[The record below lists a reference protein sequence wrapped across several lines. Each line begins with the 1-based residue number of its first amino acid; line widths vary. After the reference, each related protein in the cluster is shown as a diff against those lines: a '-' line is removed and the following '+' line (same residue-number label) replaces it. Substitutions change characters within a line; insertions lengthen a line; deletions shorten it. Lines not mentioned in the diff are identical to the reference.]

1 MRWPLWSLF
10 IAGFAIAGARCGRP
24 ESAPRPRQV
33 IDLGHAVSTT
43 DPSWT
48 GERVF
53 TWEPTASIDKDG
65 YFAGKFSS
73 EEHFG
78 THVDAP
84 AHFAAGGLTV
94 DQIPA
99 DRLIRPGKCLNVAK
113 AVAGNDDYRLTTA
126 DIDAFEREHG
136 RIAEGDAVLIATGWD
151 SRWPDQAKYMNVRDN
166 IKHFPGVS
174 AEAAALLATDR
185 RVAAIVIDTGSID
198 YGPSEKFE
206 AHHTTMPAG
215 LYHVENAA
223 NLTSLPPSGFT
234 VVVAP
239 IKIEGGSGAP
249 TRVFALLD
257 K

>member
-1 MRWPLWSLF
+1 MRGSLLALSF
-10 IAGFAIAGARCGRP
+10 LSTVVAACAAAP
-24 ESAPRPRQV
+24 PPSAPARV
-33 IDLGHAVSTT
+33 VDLGHALATS
-43 DPSWT
+43 DPSWS

-53 TWEPTASIDKDG
+53 TWAPAASIDKDG

-84 AHFAAGGLTV
+84 AHFAAGAMTV
-94 DQIPA
+94 DRIPA
-99 DRLIRPGKCLNVAK
+99 DRLVRPGKCINVTK
-113 AVAGNDDYRLTTA
+113 SVAGNDDYRLTTA

-136 RIAEGDAVLIATGWD
+136 RIAEGDAVVIATGWD

-174 AEAAALLATDR
+174 VEAAARLAIDR
-185 RVAAIVIDTGSID
+185 QVAAIVIDTASID

-206 AHHTTMPAG
+206 AHRTTMPAG

-223 NLTSLPPSGFT
+223 NLTTLPPSGFT

-239 IKIEGGSGAP
+239 IEIKGGSGGPA
-249 TRVFALLD
+249 RLFALLD

>member
-1 MRWPLWSLF
+1 
-10 IAGFAIAGARCGRP
+10 
-24 ESAPRPRQV
+24 
-33 IDLGHAVSTT
+33 
-43 DPSWT
+43 
-48 GERVF
+48 
-53 TWEPTASIDKDG
+53 
-65 YFAGKFSS
+65 
-73 EEHFG
+73 
-78 THVDAP
+78 
-84 AHFAAGGLTV
+84 
-94 DQIPA
+94 
-99 DRLIRPGKCLNVAK
+99 
-113 AVAGNDDYRLTTA
+113 
-126 DIDAFEREHG
+126 
-136 RIAEGDAVLIATGWD
+136 
-151 SRWPDQAKYMNVRDN
+151 
-166 IKHFPGVS
+166 VS

-239 IKIEGGSGAP
+239 IKIKGGSGAP

>member
-1 MRWPLWSLF
+1 MRLSFLAVFCCISVVSACAPATTS
-10 IAGFAIAGARCGRP
+10 ATPGR
-24 ESAPRPRQV
+24 V
-33 IDLGHAVSTT
+33 VDLGHALSMT

-53 TWEPTASIDKDG
+53 SWEPAASIDKDG

-84 AHFAAGGLTV
+84 AHFAAGGMTV

-99 DRLIRPGKCLNVAK
+99 DRLVRPGKCINVAK
-113 AVAGNDDYRLTTA
+113 AVAGNEDYRVSVA
-126 DIDAFEREHG
+126 DVEAFEREHG
-136 RIAEGDAVLIATGWD
+136 RIADGDAVLIATGWD

-166 IKHFPGVS
+166 VKHFPGLSV
-174 AEAAALLATDR
+174 EAASLLAKER
-185 RVAAIVIDTGSID
+185 HVAAILIDTGSID

-223 NLTSLPPSGFT
+223 NLTSLPAAGFT

-239 IKIEGGSGAP
+239 IKLKGGSGGP
-249 TRVFALLD
+249 TRVFALLE